1 MAEKRGKLAL
11 PPAHAAHAMHSAHHS
26 NHENA
31 PRASGTIESNL
42 VANLI
47 MLQKTHLAFVE
58 KFDNLSKQM
67 SDLLALFELS
77 AQTFAKQLDPS
88 IVQKDAEF
96 AEKIDQILEQNKIIA
111 KSISLIEERIRP
123 QATQSPNPQQTQQL
137 PPQRVLSQN
146 LPVPQQQYINQGVP
160 RPVQRI

>member
-11 PPAHAAHAMHSAHHS
+11 PPAHAAHATHSAHHTS
-26 NHENA
+26 HPNNENA
-31 PRASGTIESNL
+31 PHASGTIESNL

-96 AEKIDQILEQNKIIA
+96 AEKIDQ
-111 KSISLIEERIRP
+111 
-123 QATQSPNPQQTQQL
+123 
-137 PPQRVLSQN
+137 
-146 LPVPQQQYINQGVP
+146 
-160 RPVQRI
+160 